1 MMTDIQI
8 PTNEESFRFLDDRP
22 GVAILLYDTDQEMA
36 EILFWMLPDE
46 GWSWVIEGQQ
56 TDFPSEWQMPLAGPQ
71 KLPTLQQCVDD
82 AIEFL
87 KLYSSKTNDNRWE
100 HVIDKSNAFLMAN
113 TPPAV
118 INTRKQR
125 GPGVCSH
132 GYDMEV

>member
-1 MMTDIQI
+1 MMTDIQV

-46 GWSWVIEGQQ
+46 GWSWVIEGKQM
-56 TDFPSEWQMPLAGPQ
+56 DFPSEWQMPLAGPQ
-71 KLPTLQQCVDD
+71 KFPTLQQCVED

-87 KLYSSKTNDNRWE
+87 KIYSSKTSDNRWN

-113 TPPAV
+113 TGPVTPA
-118 INTRKQR
+118 RKR
-125 GPGVCSH
+125 GPVCSH
-132 GYDMEV
+132 GYDMGV